1 MNAGPGPAPAGN
13 PTVDIESTLSYDER
27 VNIDFVLALRR
38 RWSGQLYRGLRTQ
51 CEAAAEGLANT
62 PTEDLAEDRAGVRQA
77 LRRAPLYPW
86 FSALE
91 RIEQKML
98 WRAASD
104 IVLDRWAD
112 RAEPPSDLEPGGPAL
127 ELDPDLV
134 LPDYYTR
141 HDIHVQPGGVW
152 GSDPAA
158 GVYQLGA
165 RIVML
170 RDNDNLRFHR
180 LFTDTA
186 VPHRAYRRIVDMGCG
201 FGKST
206 RPSADAFPDA
216 EIIGVDLSAPVL
228 RLAHTEAIRYGL
240 PIRYLQRD
248 CRNTGLS
255 AGTVGLVTGT
265 MLLHEMPAEA
275 IVQTL
280 REAARLLEPG
290 GVVRFLEFARTGD
303 AFFDATVR
311 DHARRNNEP
320 FLPGLL
326 DLDLDRAAA
335 EAGLTNARW
344 LPFDELHRGLVD
356 TREPGRTQRE
366 WHFPWA
372 VLAADKP
379 GEPKTGGTDG

>member
-1 MNAGPGPAPAGN
+1 MTSGSGGPAPAGAV
-13 PTVDIESTLSYDER
+13 TADIESTLNHDER
-27 VNIDFVLALRR
+27 ANIDFVLALRR
-38 RWSGQLYRGLRTQ
+38 RWSGQVYRSLRSE
-51 CEAAAEGLANT
+51 CEATAQD
-62 PTEDLAEDRAGVRQA
+62 PTEVDQA
-77 LRRAPLYPW
+77 LRQAPLYPW

-112 RAEPPSDLEPGGPAL
+112 RPAAPAEQDPGGSTL
-127 ELDPDLV
+127 ELDPNLV

-141 HDIHVQPGGVW
+141 HDIHVQPAGVW

-158 GVYQLGA
+158 RVYQLGA

-170 RDNDNLRFHR
+170 RDNDDLRFHR

-186 VPHRAYRRIVDMGCG
+186 IPPRAYRRIVDLGCG

-206 RPSADAFPDA
+206 RPLADAFPDA
-216 EIIGVDLSAPVL
+216 EVIGIDLSAPVL
-228 RLAHTEAIRYGL
+228 RLAHTEAIGHGL
-240 PIRYLQRD
+240 PIRYRQRD
-248 CRNTGLS
+248 CRDTGLAS
-255 AGTVGLVTGT
+255 GSVGLVTGT
-265 MLLHEMPAEA
+265 MLLHEMPAEV
-275 IVQTL
+275 IVATL

-290 GVVRFLEFARTGD
+290 GVARFLEFAPTGD

-320 FLPGLL
+320 FLPELL

-335 EAGLTNARW
+335 EAGLVNARW

-356 TREPGRTQRE
+356 TREPGRTRRE

-372 VLAADKP
+372 VLAAEKP
-379 GEPKTGGTDG
+379 GAPE

>member
-1 MNAGPGPAPAGN
+1 MSAGPGA
-13 PTVDIESTLSYDER
+13 DIESTLSYDER
-27 VNIDFVLALRR
+27 ASVDFVLALRR
-38 RWSGQLYRGLRTQ
+38 RWSGPLYRALRTQ
-51 CEAAAEGLANT
+51 CGPDAVPERLPA
-62 PTEDLAEDRAGVRQA
+62 
-77 LRRAPLYPW
+77 APLYPW

-112 RAEPPSDLEPGGPAL
+112 RAAPPDAFGPVGSTL

-170 RDNDNLRFHR
+170 RDNDDLRFHR

-186 VPHRAYRRIVDMGCG
+186 IPRRAYRRIVDMGCG

-206 RPSADAFPDA
+206 RPLADAFPDA
-216 EIIGVDLSAPVL
+216 EVIGVDLSAPVL
-228 RLAHTEAIRYGL
+228 RLAHAEATRLGQ

-248 CRNTGLS
+248 CRHSGLTAGS
-255 AGTVGLVTGT
+255 ADLVTGT
-265 MLLHEMPAEA
+265 MLLHEMPAGA
-275 IVQTL
+275 IVAAL

-290 GVVRFLEFARTGD
+290 GAVRFLEFAPTGD

-320 FLPGLL
+320 FLPDLL
-326 DLDLDRAAA
+326 ALDLDRAAA
-335 EAGLTNARW
+335 QAGLVNARW
-344 LPFDELHRGLVD
+344 LPFDELHRGVVD
-356 TREPGRTQRE
+356 TREPGRTERE

-372 VLAADKP
+372 VLTADKP
-379 GEPKTGGTDG
+379 DGPETGGADD